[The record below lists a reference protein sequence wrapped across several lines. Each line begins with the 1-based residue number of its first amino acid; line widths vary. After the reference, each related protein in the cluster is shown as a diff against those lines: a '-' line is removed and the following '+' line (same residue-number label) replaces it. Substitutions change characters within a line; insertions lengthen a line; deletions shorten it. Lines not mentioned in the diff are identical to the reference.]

1 MLDNDGDAN
10 PETLSSLLFQDS
22 ALHEDEREKW
32 DTKLNE
38 ENWGRQ
44 CAEKQLVEVMRLVAT
59 LEKGDGPPCPQ
70 RRGQRG

>member
-1 MLDNDGDAN
+1 
-10 PETLSSLLFQDS
+10 LLFQDK

-44 CAEKQLVEVMRLVAT
+44 CAEKQLEEVMRLVAT
-59 LEKGDGPPCPQ
+59 LEKGDEPPYP
-70 RRGQRG
+70 RRRRQKG